1 MKFQDLFIFSSYSII
16 AQRMRSF
23 LTSLGIA
30 IGVICV
36 IFLTGVGEGMQSYII
51 SQFSQF
57 GTNIIGISPGKT
69 ETMGMPMGAIGGTT
83 RPLTFEDAEA
93 LERLPIV
100 DVAVPVSGGS
110 AEIEY
115 KDKKRRS
122 MVVGTGADYDVIV
135 KATDM
140 LGEYLPHDNPKS
152 PRSLA
157 VLGPKMRDEL
167 FYDTNALGQIV
178 RVNSE
183 RFRVIGVL
191 PPKGDFLG
199 MDLDDAIYIPIGKF
213 QTMFNKNTFQEI
225 DVVYYENVQPEEA
238 VASIKRLMID
248 RHGVEDVTIT
258 TQEQMMETLGDIMK
272 WLKFTVAAFGGISLL
287 VGGVGIFTIMTV
299 AVNERT
305 SEIGVLRA
313 IGASRKRIRDVFLL
327 EAMFL
332 AILGAMLGLLI
343 GFAAVNIT
351 LVLYPDLPIAIAWD
365 YILYAVLISLAIGL
379 LAGFLPAR
387 AAARLDP
394 VEALRTD

>member
-1 MKFQDLFIFSSYSII
+1 MKFKDLFLFSSFSII
-16 AQRMRSF
+16 SQKMRSF

-36 IFLTGVGEGMQSYII
+36 IFLTGLGQGLQSYIV
-51 SQFSQF
+51 SQFTQF
-57 GTNIIGISPGKT
+57 GSNIISIVPGKT
-69 ETMGMPMGAIGGTT
+69 ETMGMPLGIFGTVK
-83 RPLTFEDAEA
+83 PLTFEDAKA
-93 LERLPIV
+93 LERLPVIEF
-100 DVAVPVSGGS
+100 AVPVSAGNG
-110 AEIEY
+110 EIEY
-115 KDKKRRS
+115 GEKMRRS

-135 KATDM
+135 DATDM

-157 VLGPKMRDEL
+157 VLGPEMRDEL
-167 FYDTNALGQIV
+167 FGDVNPLGEIV

-199 MDLDDAIYIPIGKF
+199 FNLDDAIYIPMAKF
-213 QTMFNKNTFQEI
+213 QSMFNLNNFQEL
-225 DVVYYENVQPEEA
+225 DVVHYERYETEEA
-238 VASIKRLMID
+238 VASIKRLIID
-248 RHGVEDVTIT
+248 RHGSEDVTIT
-258 TQEQMMETLGDIMK
+258 TQANMLETLNDIMQ

-313 IGASRKRIRDVFLL
+313 VGASQKKIRDVFLL
-327 EAMFL
+327 ESIFL
-332 AILGAMLGLLI
+332 AILGAVLGLSI
-343 GFAAVNIT
+343 GFAAIYVA
-351 LVLYPDLPIAIAWD
+351 LLFYPDMPIAIAWD
-365 YILYAVLISLAIGL
+365 YIVYAVLISLSIGL

-387 AAARLDP
+387 AAAQLDP

>member
-1 MKFQDLFIFSSYSII
+1 
-16 AQRMRSF
+16 MRSF

-30 IGVICV
+30 IGVVCV
-36 IFLTGVGEGMQSYII
+36 IFLTGLGQGLQIFII
-51 SQFSQF
+51 SQFTQF
-57 GTNIIGISPGKT
+57 GSNIISITPGKT
-69 ETMGMPMGAIGGTT
+69 ETMGLPLGVFGTVK
-83 RPLTFEDAEA
+83 PLTFEDAEA
-93 LERLPIV
+93 LERLPVIQ
-100 DVAVPVSGGS
+100 VAVPVSAGNG
-110 AEIEY
+110 EIEY
-115 KDKKRRS
+115 GERVRRS
-122 MVVGTGADYDVIV
+122 SVVGTGADYDVIV
-135 KATDM
+135 DAKDM

-167 FYDTNALGQIV
+167 FGDINPLGELV

-199 MDLDDAIYIPIGKF
+199 FDLDDAIYIPMAKF
-213 QTMFNKNTFQEI
+213 QSMFNVNNFQEL
-225 DVVYYENVQPEEA
+225 DVVHYERYATEEA

-248 RHGVEDVTIT
+248 RHGSEDVTIV
-258 TQEQMMETLGDIMK
+258 TQANMLETLEDIMQ

-313 IGASRKRIRDVFLL
+313 VGASRKKIRDVFLL
-327 EAMFL
+327 ESIFL
-332 AILGAMLGLLI
+332 AILGALLGLSI
-343 GFAAVNIT
+343 GFAAVYIA
-351 LVLYPDLPIAIAWD
+351 LIFYPDMPIAIAWD
-365 YILYAVLISLAIGL
+365 YIVYAVFISLAIGL
-379 LAGFLPAR
+379 IAGLLPAR
-387 AAARLDP
+387 AAAQLDP

>member
-1 MKFQDLFIFSSYSII
+1 MKFQDLFIFSSYSVVS
-16 AQRMRSF
+16 QKMRSF

-30 IGVICV
+30 IGVVCV
-36 IFLTGVGEGMQSYII
+36 IFLTGLGQGLQTFII
-51 SQFSQF
+51 SQFTQF
-57 GTNIIGISPGKT
+57 GSNIISISPGKT
-69 ETMGMPMGAIGGTT
+69 ETMGMPLGIFGTVK
-83 RPLTFEDAEA
+83 PLTFEDAEA
-93 LERLPIV
+93 LERLPVI

-110 AEIEY
+110 GEIEY
-115 KDKKRRS
+115 GERMRRS

-135 KATDM
+135 DAKDM

-167 FYDTNALGQIV
+167 FGDVNPLGELV

-199 MDLDDAIYIPIGKF
+199 FDLDDAIYIPMAKF
-213 QTMFNKNTFQEI
+213 QSMFNVNNFQEI
-225 DVVYYENVQPEEA
+225 DVVHYERYATEEA
-238 VASIKRLMID
+238 VASIKRLIID
-248 RHGVEDVTIT
+248 RHGSEDVTIH
-258 TQEQMMETLGDIMK
+258 TQANMLETLEDIMK

-313 IGASRKRIRDVFLL
+313 VGASRKKIRDVFLL
-327 EAMFL
+327 ESIFL
-332 AILGAMLGLLI
+332 AILGALLGLSI
-343 GFAAVNIT
+343 GFAAVYVALIF
-351 LVLYPDLPIAIAWD
+351 YPDMPIAIAWD
-365 YILYAVLISLAIGL
+365 YIVYAVLISLAIGL
-379 LAGFLPAR
+379 IAGFLPAR
-387 AAARLDP
+387 SAAQLDP

>member
-1 MKFQDLFIFSSYSII
+1 MKFKDLFLFSSFSII
-16 AQRMRSF
+16 SQKMRSF

-36 IFLTGVGEGMQSYII
+36 IFLTGLGQGLQSYIV
-51 SQFSQF
+51 SQFTQF
-57 GTNIIGISPGKT
+57 GSNIISISPGKT
-69 ETMGMPMGAIGGTT
+69 ETMGMPLGIFGTVK
-83 RPLTFEDAEA
+83 PLTFEDAEA
-93 LERLPIV
+93 LERLPVI

-110 AEIEY
+110 GEIEY
-115 KDKKRRS
+115 GERMRRS

-135 KATDM
+135 DAKDM
-140 LGEYLPHDNPKS
+140 LGEFLPHDNPKS

-167 FYDTNALGQIV
+167 FGDANPLGELV

-199 MDLDDAIYIPIGKF
+199 IDLDDAIYIPMAKF
-213 QTMFNKNTFQEI
+213 QSMFNVNNFQEI
-225 DVVYYENVQPEEA
+225 DVVHYERYATEEA
-238 VASIKRLMID
+238 VASIKRLIID
-248 RHGVEDVTIT
+248 RHGSEDVTIH
-258 TQEQMMETLGDIMK
+258 TQANMLETLEDIMK

-313 IGASRKRIRDVFLL
+313 VGASRKKIRDVFLL
-327 EAMFL
+327 ESIFL
-332 AILGAMLGLLI
+332 AILGALLGLSI
-343 GFAAVNIT
+343 GFAAVYVALIF
-351 LVLYPDLPIAIAWD
+351 YPDMPIAIAWD
-365 YILYAVLISLAIGL
+365 YIVYAVFISLAIGL
-379 LAGFLPAR
+379 IAGFLPAR
-387 AAARLDP
+387 AAAQLDP

>member
-1 MKFQDLFIFSSYSII
+1 MKFKDLFLFSSFSII
-16 AQRMRSF
+16 SQKMRSF

-36 IFLTGVGEGMQSYII
+36 IFLTGLGQGLQSYIV
-51 SQFSQF
+51 SQFTQF
-57 GTNIIGISPGKT
+57 GSNIIGISPGKT
-69 ETMGMPMGAIGGTT
+69 ETMGMPLGVFGTVK
-83 RPLTFEDAEA
+83 PLTFEDAKA
-93 LERLPIV
+93 LERLPVIEF
-100 DVAVPVSGGS
+100 AVPVSAGNG
-110 AEIEY
+110 EIEY
-115 KDKKRRS
+115 GEKMRRS

-135 KATDM
+135 DATDM

-157 VLGPKMRDEL
+157 VLGPEMRDEL
-167 FYDTNALGQIV
+167 FGDVNPLGEIV

-199 MDLDDAIYIPIGKF
+199 FNLDDAIYIPMAKF
-213 QTMFNKNTFQEI
+213 QSMFNLNNFQEL
-225 DVVYYENVQPEEA
+225 DVVHYERYATEEA
-238 VASIKRLMID
+238 VASIKRLIID
-248 RHGVEDVTIT
+248 RHGSEDVTIT
-258 TQEQMMETLGDIMK
+258 TQANMLETLNDIMQ

-313 IGASRKRIRDVFLL
+313 VGASQKKIRDVFLL
-327 EAMFL
+327 ESIFL
-332 AILGAMLGLLI
+332 AILGAVLGLSI
-343 GFAAVNIT
+343 GFAAIYVA
-351 LVLYPDLPIAIAWD
+351 LLFYPDMPIAIAWD
-365 YILYAVLISLAIGL
+365 YIVYAVLISLSIGL

-387 AAARLDP
+387 AAAQLDP

>member
-1 MKFQDLFIFSSYSII
+1 MKLQDLFIFSSYSII
-16 AQRMRSF
+16 SQKMRSF

-36 IFLTGVGEGMQSYII
+36 IFLTSLGEGLQSYIV
-51 SQFSQF
+51 SQFTQF

-69 ETMGMPMGAIGGTT
+69 ETFGMPLGAIGGTV

-93 LERLPIV
+93 LERLPVI
-100 DVAVPVSGGS
+100 DVAVPLS
-110 AEIEY
+110 AGNGEIEY
-115 KDKKRRS
+115 GKKMRRS

-135 KATDM
+135 NATDM

-152 PRSLA
+152 PRSLV
-157 VLGPKMRDEL
+157 VLGPKLRDEL
-167 FYDTNALGQIV
+167 FYDTNPLGEIV

-199 MDLDDAIYIPIGKF
+199 IDLDDAVYIPMAKF

-225 DVVYYENVQPEEA
+225 DVVHYENIQVEEA

-248 RHGVEDVTIT
+248 RHGVEDITIT
-258 TQEQMMETLGDIMK
+258 TQAQMLETLGDIMK

-313 IGASRKRIRDVFLL
+313 VGASRKKIQDVFLL
-327 EAMFL
+327 ESIFL
-332 AILGAMLGLLI
+332 AILGAALGLLI
-343 GFAAVNIT
+343 GFAAVNAALIF
-351 LVLYPDLPIAIAWD
+351 YPDLPIAIAWD
-365 YILYAVLISLAIGL
+365 YIVYAVVISLAIGL

-387 AAARLDP
+387 AAAQLDP

>member
-1 MKFQDLFIFSSYSII
+1 MKFQDLFIFSSYSVVS
-16 AQRMRSF
+16 QKMRSF

-30 IGVICV
+30 IGVVCV
-36 IFLTGVGEGMQSYII
+36 IFLTGLGQGLQTFII
-51 SQFSQF
+51 SQFTQF
-57 GTNIIGISPGKT
+57 GSNIISITPGKT
-69 ETMGMPMGAIGGTT
+69 ETMGLPLGVFGTVK
-83 RPLTFEDAEA
+83 PLTFEDAEA
-93 LERLPIV
+93 LERLPVIQ
-100 DVAVPVSGGS
+100 VAVPVSAGNG
-110 AEIEY
+110 EIEY
-115 KDKKRRS
+115 GERVRRS
-122 MVVGTGADYDVIV
+122 SVVGTGADYDVIV
-135 KATDM
+135 DAKDM

-167 FYDTNALGQIV
+167 FGDINPLGELV

-199 MDLDDAIYIPIGKF
+199 FDLDDAIYIPMAKF
-213 QTMFNKNTFQEI
+213 QSMFNVNNFQEL
-225 DVVYYENVQPEEA
+225 DVVHYERYATEEA

-248 RHGVEDVTIT
+248 RHGSEDVTIV
-258 TQEQMMETLGDIMK
+258 TQANMLETLEDIMK

-313 IGASRKRIRDVFLL
+313 VGASQKKIRDVFLL
-327 EAMFL
+327 ESIFL
-332 AILGAMLGLLI
+332 AMLGALLGLSI
-343 GFAAVNIT
+343 GFAAVYIA
-351 LVLYPDLPIAIAWD
+351 LIFFPDMPIAIAWD
-365 YILYAVLISLAIGL
+365 YIVYAVFISLAIGL
-379 LAGFLPAR
+379 IAGLLPAR
-387 AAARLDP
+387 AAAQLDP

>member
-1 MKFQDLFIFSSYSII
+1 MKFQDLFIFSSYSVVS
-16 AQRMRSF
+16 QKMRSF

-30 IGVICV
+30 IGVVCV
-36 IFLTGVGEGMQSYII
+36 IFLTGLGQGLQTFII
-51 SQFSQF
+51 SQFTQF
-57 GTNIIGISPGKT
+57 GSNIISISPGKT
-69 ETMGMPMGAIGGTT
+69 ETMGMPLGIFGTVK
-83 RPLTFEDAEA
+83 PLTFEDAEA
-93 LERLPIV
+93 LERLPVI

-110 AEIEY
+110 GEIEY
-115 KDKKRRS
+115 GERMRRS

-135 KATDM
+135 DAKDM

-167 FYDTNALGQIV
+167 FGDANPLGELV

-199 MDLDDAIYIPIGKF
+199 IDLDDAIYIPMAKF
-213 QTMFNKNTFQEI
+213 QSMFNVNNFQEI
-225 DVVYYENVQPEEA
+225 DVVHYERYATEEA
-238 VASIKRLMID
+238 VASIKRLIID
-248 RHGVEDVTIT
+248 RHGSEDVTIH
-258 TQEQMMETLGDIMK
+258 TQANMLETLEDIMK

-313 IGASRKRIRDVFLL
+313 VGASRKKIRDVFLL
-327 EAMFL
+327 ESIFL
-332 AILGAMLGLLI
+332 AILGALLGLSI
-343 GFAAVNIT
+343 GFATVYVALIF
-351 LVLYPDLPIAIAWD
+351 YPDMPIAIAWD
-365 YILYAVLISLAIGL
+365 YIVYAVFISLAIGL
-379 LAGFLPAR
+379 IAGFLPAR
-387 AAARLDP
+387 AAAQLDP

>member
-1 MKFQDLFIFSSYSII
+1 MKFQDLFIFSSYSVVS
-16 AQRMRSF
+16 QKMRSF

-30 IGVICV
+30 IGVVCV
-36 IFLTGVGEGMQSYII
+36 IFLTGLGQGLQTFII
-51 SQFSQF
+51 SQFTQF
-57 GTNIIGISPGKT
+57 GSNIISISPGKT
-69 ETMGMPMGAIGGTT
+69 ETMGMPLGIFGTVK
-83 RPLTFEDAEA
+83 PLTFEDAEA
-93 LERLPIV
+93 LERLPVI

-110 AEIEY
+110 GEIEY
-115 KDKKRRS
+115 GERMRRS

-135 KATDM
+135 DAKDM
-140 LGEYLPHDNPKS
+140 LGEFLPHDNPKS

-167 FYDTNALGQIV
+167 FGDANPLGELV

-199 MDLDDAIYIPIGKF
+199 IDLDDAIYIPMAKF
-213 QTMFNKNTFQEI
+213 QSMFNVNNFQEI
-225 DVVYYENVQPEEA
+225 DVVHYERYATEEA
-238 VASIKRLMID
+238 VASIKRLIID
-248 RHGVEDVTIT
+248 RHGSEDVTIH
-258 TQEQMMETLGDIMK
+258 TQANMLETLEDIMK

-313 IGASRKRIRDVFLL
+313 VGASRKKIRDVFLL
-327 EAMFL
+327 ESIFL
-332 AILGAMLGLLI
+332 AILGALLGLSI
-343 GFAAVNIT
+343 GFAAVYVA
-351 LVLYPDLPIAIAWD
+351 LMFYPDMPIAIAWD
-365 YILYAVLISLAIGL
+365 YIVYAVFVSLAIGL
-379 LAGFLPAR
+379 IAGFLPAR
-387 AAARLDP
+387 AAAQLDP

>member
-1 MKFQDLFIFSSYSII
+1 MKFQDLFIFSSYSVVS
-16 AQRMRSF
+16 QKMRSF

-30 IGVICV
+30 IGVVCV
-36 IFLTGVGEGMQSYII
+36 IFLTGLGQGLQTFII
-51 SQFSQF
+51 SQFTQF
-57 GTNIIGISPGKT
+57 GSNIISISPGKT
-69 ETMGMPMGAIGGTT
+69 ETMGMPLGIFGTVK
-83 RPLTFEDAEA
+83 PLTFEDAEA
-93 LERLPIV
+93 LERLPVI

-110 AEIEY
+110 GEIEY
-115 KDKKRRS
+115 GERMRRS

-135 KATDM
+135 DAKDM

-167 FYDTNALGQIV
+167 FGDANPLGELV

-199 MDLDDAIYIPIGKF
+199 IDLDDAIYIPMAKF
-213 QTMFNKNTFQEI
+213 QSMFNVNNFQEI
-225 DVVYYENVQPEEA
+225 DVVHYERYATEEA
-238 VASIKRLMID
+238 VASIKRLIID
-248 RHGVEDVTIT
+248 RHGSEDVTIH
-258 TQEQMMETLGDIMK
+258 TQANMLETLEDIMK

-313 IGASRKRIRDVFLL
+313 VGASRKKIRDVFLL
-327 EAMFL
+327 ESIFL
-332 AILGAMLGLLI
+332 AILGALLGLSI
-343 GFAAVNIT
+343 GFAAVYVALIF
-351 LVLYPDLPIAIAWD
+351 YPDMPIAIAWD
-365 YILYAVLISLAIGL
+365 YIVYAVFISLAIGL
-379 LAGFLPAR
+379 IAGFLPAR
-387 AAARLDP
+387 AAAQLDP

>member
-115 KDKKRRS
+115 KDRKRRS

-167 FYDTNALGQIV
+167 FYDTNPLGQIV

>member
-1 MKFQDLFIFSSYSII
+1 MKFKDLFLFSSFSII
-16 AQRMRSF
+16 SQKMRSF

-36 IFLTGVGEGMQSYII
+36 IFLTGLGQGLQSYIV
-51 SQFSQF
+51 SQFTQF
-57 GTNIIGISPGKT
+57 GSNIIGISPGKT
-69 ETMGMPMGAIGGTT
+69 ETMGMPLGIFGTVK
-83 RPLTFEDAEA
+83 PLTFEDAKA
-93 LERLPIV
+93 LERLPVIEF
-100 DVAVPVSGGS
+100 AVPVSAGNG
-110 AEIEY
+110 EIEY
-115 KDKKRRS
+115 GEKMRRS

-135 KATDM
+135 DATDM

-157 VLGPKMRDEL
+157 VLGPEMRDEL
-167 FYDTNALGQIV
+167 FGDVNPLGEIV

-199 MDLDDAIYIPIGKF
+199 FNLDDAIYIPMAKF
-213 QTMFNKNTFQEI
+213 QSMFNLNNFQEL
-225 DVVYYENVQPEEA
+225 DVVHYERYATEEA
-238 VASIKRLMID
+238 VASIKRLIID
-248 RHGVEDVTIT
+248 RHGSEDVTIT
-258 TQEQMMETLGDIMK
+258 TQANMLETLNDIMQ

-313 IGASRKRIRDVFLL
+313 VGASQKKIRDVFLL
-327 EAMFL
+327 ESIFL
-332 AILGAMLGLLI
+332 AILGAVLGLSI
-343 GFAAVNIT
+343 GFAAIYVA
-351 LVLYPDLPIAIAWD
+351 LLFYPDMPIAIAWD
-365 YILYAVLISLAIGL
+365 YIVYAVLISLSIGL

-387 AAARLDP
+387 AAAQLDP
-394 VEALRTD
+394 VKALRTD

>member
-1 MKFQDLFIFSSYSII
+1 MKFKDLFLFSTFSII
-16 AQRMRSF
+16 SQKMRSF

-36 IFLTGVGEGMQSYII
+36 IFLTGLGQGLQSYIV
-51 SQFSQF
+51 SQFTQF
-57 GTNIIGISPGKT
+57 GSNIISIVPGKT
-69 ETMGMPMGAIGGTT
+69 ETMGMPLGIFGTVK
-83 RPLTFEDAEA
+83 PLTFEDAKA
-93 LERLPIV
+93 LERLPVI
-100 DVAVPVSGGS
+100 DVAVPVSAGNG
-110 AEIEY
+110 EIEY
-115 KDKKRRS
+115 GEKMRRS

-135 KATDM
+135 DATDM

-157 VLGPKMRDEL
+157 VLGPEMRDEL
-167 FYDTNALGQIV
+167 FGDVNPLGELV

-199 MDLDDAIYIPIGKF
+199 FNLDDAIYIPMAKF
-213 QTMFNKNTFQEI
+213 QSMFNLNNFQEL
-225 DVVYYENVQPEEA
+225 DVVHYERYETEEA
-238 VASIKRLMID
+238 VASIKRLIID
-248 RHGVEDVTIT
+248 RHGSEDVTIT
-258 TQEQMMETLGDIMK
+258 TQANMLETLNDIMQ

-313 IGASRKRIRDVFLL
+313 VGASQKKIRDVFLL
-327 EAMFL
+327 ESIFL
-332 AILGAMLGLLI
+332 AILGAVLGLSI
-343 GFAAVNIT
+343 GFAAIYVA
-351 LVLYPDLPIAIAWD
+351 LLFYPDMPIAIAWD
-365 YILYAVLISLAIGL
+365 YIVYAVLISLSIGL

-387 AAARLDP
+387 AAAQLDP

>member
-1 MKFQDLFIFSSYSII
+1 MKFKDLFLFSSFSII
-16 AQRMRSF
+16 SQKMRSF

-36 IFLTGVGEGMQSYII
+36 IFLTGLGQGLQSYIV
-51 SQFSQF
+51 SQFTQF
-57 GTNIIGISPGKT
+57 GSNIIGISPGKT
-69 ETMGMPMGAIGGTT
+69 ETMGMPLGIFGTVK
-83 RPLTFEDAEA
+83 PLTFEDAKA
-93 LERLPIV
+93 LERLPVIEF
-100 DVAVPVSGGS
+100 AVPVSAGNG
-110 AEIEY
+110 EIEY
-115 KDKKRRS
+115 GEKMRRS

-135 KATDM
+135 DATDM

-157 VLGPKMRDEL
+157 VLGPEMRDEL
-167 FYDTNALGQIV
+167 FGDVNPLGEIV

-199 MDLDDAIYIPIGKF
+199 FNLDDAIYIPMAKF
-213 QTMFNKNTFQEI
+213 QSMFNLNNFQEL
-225 DVVYYENVQPEEA
+225 DVVHYERYETEEA
-238 VASIKRLMID
+238 VASIKRLIID
-248 RHGVEDVTIT
+248 RHGSEDVTIT
-258 TQEQMMETLGDIMK
+258 TQANMLETLNDIMQ

-313 IGASRKRIRDVFLL
+313 VGASQKKIRDVFLL
-327 EAMFL
+327 ESIFL
-332 AILGAMLGLLI
+332 AILGAVLGLSI
-343 GFAAVNIT
+343 GFAAIYVA
-351 LVLYPDLPIAIAWD
+351 LLFYPDMPIAIAWD
-365 YILYAVLISLAIGL
+365 YIVYAVLISLSIGL

-387 AAARLDP
+387 AAAQLDP

>member
-1 MKFQDLFIFSSYSII
+1 MKFKDLFLFSSFSII
-16 AQRMRSF
+16 SQKMRSF

-36 IFLTGVGEGMQSYII
+36 IFLTGLGQGLQSYIV
-51 SQFSQF
+51 SQFTQF
-57 GTNIIGISPGKT
+57 GSNIISIVPGKT
-69 ETMGMPMGAIGGTT
+69 ETMGMPLGIFGTVK
-83 RPLTFEDAEA
+83 PLTFEDAKA
-93 LERLPIV
+93 LERLPVIEY
-100 DVAVPVSGGS
+100 AVPVSAGNG
-110 AEIEY
+110 EIEY
-115 KDKKRRS
+115 GEKMRRS

-135 KATDM
+135 DATDM

-157 VLGPKMRDEL
+157 VLGPEMRDEL
-167 FYDTNALGQIV
+167 FGDVNPLGEIV

-199 MDLDDAIYIPIGKF
+199 FNLDDAIYIPMAKF
-213 QTMFNKNTFQEI
+213 QSMFNLNNFQEL
-225 DVVYYENVQPEEA
+225 DVVHYERYETEEA
-238 VASIKRLMID
+238 VASIKRLIID
-248 RHGVEDVTIT
+248 RHGSEDVTIT
-258 TQEQMMETLGDIMK
+258 TQANMLETLNDIMQ

-313 IGASRKRIRDVFLL
+313 VGASQKKIRDVFLL
-327 EAMFL
+327 ESIFL
-332 AILGAMLGLLI
+332 AILGAVLGLSI
-343 GFAAVNIT
+343 GFAAIYAA
-351 LVLYPDLPIAIAWD
+351 LLFYPDMPIAIAWD
-365 YILYAVLISLAIGL
+365 YIVYAVLISLSIGL

-387 AAARLDP
+387 AAAQLDP

>member
-1 MKFQDLFIFSSYSII
+1 MKFKDLFLFSSFSII
-16 AQRMRSF
+16 SQKMRSF

-36 IFLTGVGEGMQSYII
+36 IFLTGLGQGLQSYIV
-51 SQFSQF
+51 SQFTQF
-57 GTNIIGISPGKT
+57 GSNIIGISPGKT
-69 ETMGMPMGAIGGTT
+69 ETMGMPLGIFGTVK
-83 RPLTFEDAEA
+83 PLTFEDAKA
-93 LERLPIV
+93 LERLPVIEF
-100 DVAVPVSGGS
+100 AVPVSAGNG
-110 AEIEY
+110 EIEY
-115 KDKKRRS
+115 GEKMRRS

-135 KATDM
+135 DATDM

-157 VLGPKMRDEL
+157 VLGPEMRDEL
-167 FYDTNALGQIV
+167 FGDVNPLGEIV

-199 MDLDDAIYIPIGKF
+199 FNLDDAIYIPMAKF

-225 DVVYYENVQPEEA
+225 DVVHYENIQTEEA

-248 RHGVEDVTIT
+248 RHGVEDITIT
-258 TQEQMMETLGDIMK
+258 TQEQMLETLGDIMK

-313 IGASRKRIRDVFLL
+313 VGASQKKIRDVFLL
-327 EAMFL
+327 ESIFL
-332 AILGAMLGLLI
+332 AILGAILGLTI
-343 GFAAVNIT
+343 GFASVNLALIF
-351 LVLYPDLPIAIAWD
+351 YPEMPIAIAWD
-365 YILYAVLISLAIGL
+365 YIVYAVVISLAIGL

-387 AAARLDP
+387 AAAQLDP

>member
-100 DVAVPVSGGS
+100 DVAVPVSAGS

-140 LGEYLPHDNPKS
+140 LGEYLPRDNPKS

-167 FYDTNALGQIV
+167 FYDTNPLGQIV

-332 AILGAMLGLLI
+332 AILGAILGLLI

>member
-115 KDKKRRS
+115 KDRKRRS

-140 LGEYLPHDNPKS
+140 LGEYLPQDNPKS

>member
-1 MKFQDLFIFSSYSII
+1 MKFKDLFLFSTFSII
-16 AQRMRSF
+16 SQKMRSF

-30 IGVICV
+30 IGVVCV
-36 IFLTGVGEGMQSYII
+36 IFLTGLGQGLQTYIVSQFTQFGSNII
-51 SQFSQF
+51 SVA
-57 GTNIIGISPGKT
+57 PGKT
-69 ETMGMPMGAIGGTT
+69 ETMGMPLGIFGTVK
-83 RPLTFEDAEA
+83 PLTFEDAKA
-93 LERLPIV
+93 LERLPVIEF
-100 DVAVPVSGGS
+100 AVPVSAGNG
-110 AEIEY
+110 EIEY
-115 KDKKRRS
+115 GEKMRRS

-135 KATDM
+135 DATDM

-157 VLGPKMRDEL
+157 VLGPEMRDEL
-167 FYDTNALGQIV
+167 FGDVNPLGEIV

-199 MDLDDAIYIPIGKF
+199 FNLDDAIYIPMAKF
-213 QTMFNKNTFQEI
+213 QSMFNLNNFQEI
-225 DVVYYENVQPEEA
+225 DVVHYERYETEEA
-238 VASIKRLMID
+238 VASIKRLIID
-248 RHGVEDVTIT
+248 RHGSEDVTIT
-258 TQEQMMETLGDIMK
+258 TQANMLETLNDIMQ

-313 IGASRKRIRDVFLL
+313 VGASQKKIRDVFLL
-327 EAMFL
+327 ESIFL
-332 AILGAMLGLLI
+332 AILGAVLGLSI
-343 GFAAVNIT
+343 GFAAIYVA
-351 LVLYPDLPIAIAWD
+351 LLFYPDMPIAIAWD
-365 YILYAVLISLAIGL
+365 YIVYAVLISLLIGL

-387 AAARLDP
+387 AAAQLDP

>member
-1 MKFQDLFIFSSYSII
+1 MKFKDLFLFSSFSII
-16 AQRMRSF
+16 SQKMRSF

-36 IFLTGVGEGMQSYII
+36 IFLTGLGQGLQSYIV
-51 SQFSQF
+51 SQFTQF
-57 GTNIIGISPGKT
+57 GSNIIGISPGKT
-69 ETMGMPMGAIGGTT
+69 ETMGMPLGIFGTVK
-83 RPLTFEDAEA
+83 PLTFEDAKA
-93 LERLPIV
+93 LERLPVIEF
-100 DVAVPVSGGS
+100 AVPVSAGNG
-110 AEIEY
+110 EIEY
-115 KDKKRRS
+115 GEKMRRS

-135 KATDM
+135 DATDM

-157 VLGPKMRDEL
+157 VLGPEMRDEL
-167 FYDTNALGQIV
+167 FGDVNPLGELV

-199 MDLDDAIYIPIGKF
+199 FNLDDAIYIPMAKF
-213 QTMFNKNTFQEI
+213 QSMFNLNNFQEL
-225 DVVYYENVQPEEA
+225 DVVHYERYETEEA
-238 VASIKRLMID
+238 VASIKRLIID
-248 RHGVEDVTIT
+248 RHGSEDVTIT
-258 TQEQMMETLGDIMK
+258 TQANMLETLNDIMQ

-313 IGASRKRIRDVFLL
+313 VGASQKKIRDVFLL
-327 EAMFL
+327 ESIFL
-332 AILGAMLGLLI
+332 AILGAVLGLSI
-343 GFAAVNIT
+343 GFAAIYVA
-351 LVLYPDLPIAIAWD
+351 LLFYPDMPIAIAWD
-365 YILYAVLISLAIGL
+365 YIVYAVLISLSIGL

-387 AAARLDP
+387 AAAQLDP

>member
-1 MKFQDLFIFSSYSII
+1 MKFQDLFIFSSYSVVS
-16 AQRMRSF
+16 QKMRSF

-30 IGVICV
+30 IGVVCV
-36 IFLTGVGEGMQSYII
+36 IFLIGLGQGLQTFII
-51 SQFSQF
+51 SQFTQF
-57 GTNIIGISPGKT
+57 GSNIISISPGKT
-69 ETMGMPMGAIGGTT
+69 ETMGMPLGIFGTVK
-83 RPLTFEDAEA
+83 PLTFEDAEA
-93 LERLPIV
+93 LERLPVI

-110 AEIEY
+110 GEIEY
-115 KDKKRRS
+115 GERMRRS

-135 KATDM
+135 DAKDM

-167 FYDTNALGQIV
+167 FGDANPLGELV

-199 MDLDDAIYIPIGKF
+199 IDLDDAIYIPMAKF
-213 QTMFNKNTFQEI
+213 QSMFNVNNFQEI
-225 DVVYYENVQPEEA
+225 DVVHYERYATEEA
-238 VASIKRLMID
+238 VASIKRLIID
-248 RHGVEDVTIT
+248 RHGSEDVTIH
-258 TQEQMMETLGDIMK
+258 TQANMLETLEDIMK

-287 VGGVGIFTIMTV
+287 VGGVGIFTIMTG

-313 IGASRKRIRDVFLL
+313 VGASRKKIRDVFLL
-327 EAMFL
+327 ESIFL
-332 AILGAMLGLLI
+332 AILGALLGLSI
-343 GFAAVNIT
+343 GFAAVYVALIF
-351 LVLYPDLPIAIAWD
+351 YPDMPIAIAWD
-365 YILYAVLISLAIGL
+365 YIVYAVFISLAIGL
-379 LAGFLPAR
+379 IAGFLPAR
-387 AAARLDP
+387 AAAQLDP

>member
-1 MKFQDLFIFSSYSII
+1 MKFQDLFIFSSYSVVS
-16 AQRMRSF
+16 QKMRSF

-30 IGVICV
+30 IGVVCV
-36 IFLTGVGEGMQSYII
+36 IFLTGLGQGLQTFII
-51 SQFSQF
+51 SQFTQF
-57 GTNIIGISPGKT
+57 GSNIISISPGKT
-69 ETMGMPMGAIGGTT
+69 ETMGMPLGIFGTVK
-83 RPLTFEDAEA
+83 PLTFEDAEA
-93 LERLPIV
+93 LERLPVI

-110 AEIEY
+110 GEIEY
-115 KDKKRRS
+115 GERMRRS

-135 KATDM
+135 DAKDM

-167 FYDTNALGQIV
+167 FGDANPLGELV

-199 MDLDDAIYIPIGKF
+199 IDLDDAIYIPMAKF
-213 QTMFNKNTFQEI
+213 QSMFNVNNFQEI
-225 DVVYYENVQPEEA
+225 DVVHYERYATEEA
-238 VASIKRLMID
+238 VASIKRLIID
-248 RHGVEDVTIT
+248 RHGSEDVTIH
-258 TQEQMMETLGDIMK
+258 TQANMLETLEDIMK

-313 IGASRKRIRDVFLL
+313 VGASRKKIRDVFLL
-327 EAMFL
+327 EAIFL
-332 AILGAMLGLLI
+332 AILGALLGLSI
-343 GFAAVNIT
+343 GFAAVYVALIF
-351 LVLYPDLPIAIAWD
+351 YPDMPIAIAWD
-365 YILYAVLISLAIGL
+365 YIVYAVFISLAIGL
-379 LAGFLPAR
+379 IAGFLPAR
-387 AAARLDP
+387 AAAQLDP

>member
-1 MKFQDLFIFSSYSII
+1 
-16 AQRMRSF
+16 
-23 LTSLGIA
+23 
-30 IGVICV
+30 
-36 IFLTGVGEGMQSYII
+36 
-51 SQFSQF
+51 
-57 GTNIIGISPGKT
+57 
-69 ETMGMPMGAIGGTT
+69 MPLGAIGGTV

-93 LERLPIV
+93 LERLPVI
-100 DVAVPVSGGS
+100 DVAVPVSAGNG
-110 AEIEY
+110 EIEY
-115 KDKKRRS
+115 GEKMRRS
-122 MVVGTGADYDVIV
+122 MVVGTGSDYDVIV
-135 KATDM
+135 DATDM

-157 VLGPKMRDEL
+157 VLGPKLRDEL
-167 FYDTNALGQIV
+167 FDDANPLGEIV

-199 MDLDDAIYIPIGKF
+199 FDLDDAIYIPMAKF

-225 DVVYYENVQPEEA
+225 DVVHYENIQTEEA

-248 RHGVEDVTIT
+248 RHGVEDITIT
-258 TQEQMMETLGDIMK
+258 TQEQMLETLGDIMK

-313 IGASRKRIRDVFLL
+313 VGASQKKIRDVFLL
-327 EAMFL
+327 ESIFL
-332 AILGAMLGLLI
+332 AILGAILGLTI
-343 GFAAVNIT
+343 GFASVN
-351 LVLYPDLPIAIAWD
+351 LALLFYPDMPIAIAWD
-365 YILYAVLISLAIGL
+365 YIVYAVVISLAIGL

-387 AAARLDP
+387 AAAQLDP

>member
-1 MKFQDLFIFSSYSII
+1 MKFQDLFIFSSYSVVS
-16 AQRMRSF
+16 QKMRSF

-30 IGVICV
+30 IGVVCV
-36 IFLTGVGEGMQSYII
+36 IFLTGLGQGLQTFII
-51 SQFSQF
+51 SQFTQF
-57 GTNIIGISPGKT
+57 GSNIISISPGKT
-69 ETMGMPMGAIGGTT
+69 ETMGMPLGIFGTVK
-83 RPLTFEDAEA
+83 PLTFEDAEA
-93 LERLPIV
+93 LERLPVI

-110 AEIEY
+110 GEIEY
-115 KDKKRRS
+115 GERMRRS

-135 KATDM
+135 DAKDM
-140 LGEYLPHDNPKS
+140 LGEFLPHDNPKS

-167 FYDTNALGQIV
+167 FGDANPLGELV

-199 MDLDDAIYIPIGKF
+199 IDLDDAIYIPMAKF
-213 QTMFNKNTFQEI
+213 QSMFNVNNFQEI
-225 DVVYYENVQPEEA
+225 DVVHYERYATEEA
-238 VASIKRLMID
+238 VASIKRLIID
-248 RHGVEDVTIT
+248 RHGSEDVTIH
-258 TQEQMMETLGDIMK
+258 TQANMLETLEDIMK

-313 IGASRKRIRDVFLL
+313 VGASRRKIRDVFLL
-327 EAMFL
+327 ESIFL
-332 AILGAMLGLLI
+332 AILGALLGLSI
-343 GFAAVNIT
+343 GFAAVYIA
-351 LVLYPDLPIAIAWD
+351 LIFYPDMPIAIAWD
-365 YILYAVLISLAIGL
+365 YIVYAVFISLAIGL
-379 LAGFLPAR
+379 IAGFLPAR
-387 AAARLDP
+387 AAAQLDP

>member
-1 MKFQDLFIFSSYSII
+1 MKFKDLFLFSSFSII
-16 AQRMRSF
+16 SQKMRSF

-30 IGVICV
+30 IGVVCV
-36 IFLTGVGEGMQSYII
+36 IFLTGLGQGLQSYIV
-51 SQFSQF
+51 SQFTQF
-57 GTNIIGISPGKT
+57 GSNIIGISPGKT
-69 ETMGMPMGAIGGTT
+69 ETMGMPLGVFGTVK
-83 RPLTFEDAEA
+83 PLTFEDAKA
-93 LERLPIV
+93 LERLPVIEF
-100 DVAVPVSGGS
+100 AVPVSAGNG
-110 AEIEY
+110 EIEY
-115 KDKKRRS
+115 GEKMRRS

-135 KATDM
+135 DATDM

-157 VLGPKMRDEL
+157 VLGPEMRDEL
-167 FYDTNALGQIV
+167 FGDVNPLGEIV

-199 MDLDDAIYIPIGKF
+199 FNLDDAIYIPMAKF
-213 QTMFNKNTFQEI
+213 QSMFNLNNFQEL
-225 DVVYYENVQPEEA
+225 DVVHYERYETEEA
-238 VASIKRLMID
+238 VASIKRLIID
-248 RHGVEDVTIT
+248 RHGSEDVTIT
-258 TQEQMMETLGDIMK
+258 TQANMLETLNDIMQ

-313 IGASRKRIRDVFLL
+313 VGASQKKIRDVFLL
-327 EAMFL
+327 ESIFL
-332 AILGAMLGLLI
+332 AILGAVLGLSI
-343 GFAAVNIT
+343 GFAAIYVA
-351 LVLYPDLPIAIAWD
+351 LLFYPDMPIAIAWD
-365 YILYAVLISLAIGL
+365 YIVYAVLISLSIGL

-387 AAARLDP
+387 AAAQLDP

>member
-1 MKFQDLFIFSSYSII
+1 MKFQDLFIFSSYSVIS
-16 AQRMRSF
+16 QKMRSF

-30 IGVICV
+30 IGVVCV
-36 IFLTGVGEGMQSYII
+36 IFLTGLGQGLQTYII
-51 SQFSQF
+51 SQFTQF
-57 GTNIIGISPGKT
+57 GSNIISIAPGKT
-69 ETMGMPMGAIGGTT
+69 ETMGLPLGVFGTVK
-83 RPLTFEDAEA
+83 PLTFEDSEA
-93 LERLPIV
+93 LERLPVI
-100 DVAVPVSGGS
+100 DVAVPVSAGNG
-110 AEIEY
+110 EIEY
-115 KDKKRRS
+115 GDRMRRS

-135 KATDM
+135 DAKDM

-167 FYDTNALGQIV
+167 FGDANPLGELV

-199 MDLDDAIYIPIGKF
+199 IDLDDGIYIPMAKF
-213 QTMFNKNTFQEI
+213 QSMFNVNNFQEI
-225 DVVYYENVQPEEA
+225 DVVHYERYATEEA
-238 VASIKRLMID
+238 VASIKRLIID
-248 RHGVEDVTIT
+248 RHGSEDVTIT
-258 TQEQMMETLGDIMK
+258 TQANMLETLEDIMK

-313 IGASRKRIRDVFLL
+313 VGASQKKIRDVFLL
-327 EAMFL
+327 ESIFL
-332 AILGAMLGLLI
+332 AILGALLGLSI
-343 GFAAVNIT
+343 GFAAVYVA
-351 LVLYPDLPIAIAWD
+351 LAFYPDMPIAIAWD
-365 YILYAVLISLAIGL
+365 YIVYAVFISLAIGL

-387 AAARLDP
+387 AAAQLDP

>member
-1 MKFQDLFIFSSYSII
+1 MKFKDLFLFSSFSII
-16 AQRMRSF
+16 SQKMRSF

-36 IFLTGVGEGMQSYII
+36 IFLTGLGQGLQSYIV
-51 SQFSQF
+51 SQFTQF
-57 GTNIIGISPGKT
+57 GSNIIGISPGKT
-69 ETMGMPMGAIGGTT
+69 ETMGMPLGVFGTVK
-83 RPLTFEDAEA
+83 PLTFEDAKA
-93 LERLPIV
+93 LERLPVIEF
-100 DVAVPVSGGS
+100 AVPVSAGNG
-110 AEIEY
+110 EIEY
-115 KDKKRRS
+115 GEKMRRS

-135 KATDM
+135 DATDM

-157 VLGPKMRDEL
+157 VLGPEMRDEL
-167 FYDTNALGQIV
+167 FGDVNPLGELV

-199 MDLDDAIYIPIGKF
+199 FNLDDAIYIPMAKF
-213 QTMFNKNTFQEI
+213 QSMFNLNNFQEI
-225 DVVYYENVQPEEA
+225 DVVHYERYETEEA
-238 VASIKRLMID
+238 VASIKRLIID
-248 RHGVEDVTIT
+248 RHGSEDVTIT
-258 TQEQMMETLGDIMK
+258 TQANMLETLNDIMQ

-313 IGASRKRIRDVFLL
+313 VGASQKKIRDVFLL
-327 EAMFL
+327 ESIFL
-332 AILGAMLGLLI
+332 AILGAVLGLSI
-343 GFAAVNIT
+343 GFAAIYVA
-351 LVLYPDLPIAIAWD
+351 LLFYPDMPIAIAWD
-365 YILYAVLISLAIGL
+365 YIVYAVLISLSIGL

-387 AAARLDP
+387 AAAQLDP

>member
-1 MKFQDLFIFSSYSII
+1 MKFKDLFLFSSFSII
-16 AQRMRSF
+16 SQKMRSF

-30 IGVICV
+30 IGVVCV
-36 IFLTGVGEGMQSYII
+36 IFLTGLGQGLQSYIV
-51 SQFSQF
+51 SQFTQF
-57 GTNIIGISPGKT
+57 GSNIISVSPGKT
-69 ETMGMPMGAIGGTT
+69 ETMGMPLGIFGNVK
-83 RPLTFEDAEA
+83 PLTFEDAKA
-93 LERLPIV
+93 LERLPVIEF
-100 DVAVPVSGGS
+100 AVPVSAGNG
-110 AEIEY
+110 EIEY
-115 KDKKRRS
+115 GEKMRRS

-135 KATDM
+135 DATDM

-157 VLGPKMRDEL
+157 VLGPEMRDEL
-167 FYDTNALGQIV
+167 FGDVNPLGEIV

-199 MDLDDAIYIPIGKF
+199 FNLDDAIYIPMAKF
-213 QTMFNKNTFQEI
+213 QSMFNLNNFQEL
-225 DVVYYENVQPEEA
+225 DVVHYERYATEEA
-238 VASIKRLMID
+238 VASIKRLIID
-248 RHGVEDVTIT
+248 RHGSEDVTIT
-258 TQEQMMETLGDIMK
+258 TQANMLETLNDIMQ

-313 IGASRKRIRDVFLL
+313 VGASQKKIRDVFLL
-327 EAMFL
+327 ESIFL
-332 AILGAMLGLLI
+332 AILGAVLGLSI
-343 GFAAVNIT
+343 GFAAIYVA
-351 LVLYPDLPIAIAWD
+351 LLFYPDMPIAIAWD
-365 YILYAVLISLAIGL
+365 YIVYAVLISLSIGL

-387 AAARLDP
+387 AAAQLDP

>member
-1 MKFQDLFIFSSYSII
+1 MKFKDLFLFSSFSII
-16 AQRMRSF
+16 SQKMRSF

-30 IGVICV
+30 IGVVCV
-36 IFLTGVGEGMQSYII
+36 IFLTGLGQGLQSYIV
-51 SQFSQF
+51 SQFTQF
-57 GTNIIGISPGKT
+57 GSNIIGISPGKT
-69 ETMGMPMGAIGGTT
+69 ETMGMPLGVFGTVK
-83 RPLTFEDAEA
+83 PLTFEDAKA
-93 LERLPIV
+93 LERLPVIEF
-100 DVAVPVSGGS
+100 AVPVSAGNG
-110 AEIEY
+110 EIEY
-115 KDKKRRS
+115 GEKMRRS

-135 KATDM
+135 DATDM

-157 VLGPKMRDEL
+157 VLGPEMRDEL
-167 FYDTNALGQIV
+167 FGDANPLGEIV

-199 MDLDDAIYIPIGKF
+199 FNLDDAIYIPMAKF
-213 QTMFNKNTFQEI
+213 QSMFNLNNFQEL
-225 DVVYYENVQPEEA
+225 DVVHYERYATEEA
-238 VASIKRLMID
+238 VASIKRLIID
-248 RHGVEDVTIT
+248 RHGSEDVTIT
-258 TQEQMMETLGDIMK
+258 TQANMLETLNDIMQ

-313 IGASRKRIRDVFLL
+313 VGASQKTIRDVFLL
-327 EAMFL
+327 ESIFL
-332 AILGAMLGLLI
+332 AILGAVLGLSI
-343 GFAAVNIT
+343 GFAAIYVA
-351 LVLYPDLPIAIAWD
+351 LLFYPDMPIAIAWD
-365 YILYAVLISLAIGL
+365 YIVYAVLISLSIGL

-387 AAARLDP
+387 AAAQLDP

>member
-1 MKFQDLFIFSSYSII
+1 M
-16 AQRMRSF
+16 
-23 LTSLGIA
+23 GIA

-36 IFLTGVGEGMQSYII
+36 IFLTSLGEGLQSYIV
-51 SQFSQF
+51 SQFTQF

-69 ETMGMPMGAIGGTT
+69 ETFGMPLGAIGGTV

-93 LERLPIV
+93 LERLPVI
-100 DVAVPVSGGS
+100 DVAVPVSAGNG
-110 AEIEY
+110 EIEY
-115 KDKKRRS
+115 GEKMRRS
-122 MVVGTGADYDVIV
+122 MVVGTGSDYDVIV
-135 KATDM
+135 DATDM

-157 VLGPKMRDEL
+157 VLGPEMRDEL
-167 FYDTNALGQIV
+167 FGDANPLGEIV

-199 MDLDDAIYIPIGKF
+199 FNLDDAIYIPMAKF
-213 QTMFNKNTFQEI
+213 QSMFNLNNFQEL
-225 DVVYYENVQPEEA
+225 DVVHYERYATEEA
-238 VASIKRLMID
+238 VASIKRLIID
-248 RHGVEDVTIT
+248 RHGSEDVTIT
-258 TQEQMMETLGDIMK
+258 TQANMLETLNDIMQ

-313 IGASRKRIRDVFLL
+313 VGASQKTIRDVFLL
-327 EAMFL
+327 ESIFL
-332 AILGAMLGLLI
+332 AILGAVLGLSI
-343 GFAAVNIT
+343 GFSAIYVA
-351 LVLYPDLPIAIAWD
+351 LLFYPDMPIAIAWD
-365 YILYAVLISLAIGL
+365 YIVYAVLISLSIGL

-387 AAARLDP
+387 AAAQLDP

>member
-1 MKFQDLFIFSSYSII
+1 MKFQDLFIFSSYSVVS
-16 AQRMRSF
+16 QKMRSF

-30 IGVICV
+30 IGVVCV
-36 IFLTGVGEGMQSYII
+36 IFLTGLGQGLQTFII
-51 SQFSQF
+51 SQFTQF
-57 GTNIIGISPGKT
+57 GSNIISISPGKT
-69 ETMGMPMGAIGGTT
+69 ETMGMPLGIFGTVK
-83 RPLTFEDAEA
+83 PLTFEDAEA
-93 LERLPIV
+93 LERLPVI

-110 AEIEY
+110 GEIEY
-115 KDKKRRS
+115 GERMRRS

-135 KATDM
+135 DAKDM

-167 FYDTNALGQIV
+167 FGDANPLGELV

-199 MDLDDAIYIPIGKF
+199 IDLDDAIYIPMAKF
-213 QTMFNKNTFQEI
+213 QSMFNVNNFQEI
-225 DVVYYENVQPEEA
+225 DVVHYERYATEEA
-238 VASIKRLMID
+238 VASIKRLIID
-248 RHGVEDVTIT
+248 RHGSEDVTIH
-258 TQEQMMETLGDIMK
+258 TQANMLETLEDIMK

-313 IGASRKRIRDVFLL
+313 VGASRKKIRDVFLL
-327 EAMFL
+327 ESIFL
-332 AILGAMLGLLI
+332 AILGALLGLSI
-343 GFAAVNIT
+343 GFAAVYVALIF
-351 LVLYPDLPIAIAWD
+351 YPDMPIAIAWD
-365 YILYAVLISLAIGL
+365 YIVYAVLISLAIGL
-379 LAGFLPAR
+379 IAGFLPAR
-387 AAARLDP
+387 VAAQLDP

>member
-1 MKFQDLFIFSSYSII
+1 MKFQDLFIFSSYSVVS
-16 AQRMRSF
+16 QKMRSF

-30 IGVICV
+30 IGVVCV
-36 IFLTGVGEGMQSYII
+36 IFLTGLGQGLQTFII
-51 SQFSQF
+51 SQFTQF
-57 GTNIIGISPGKT
+57 GSNIISISPGKT
-69 ETMGMPMGAIGGTT
+69 ETMGMPLGIFGTVK
-83 RPLTFEDAEA
+83 PLTFEDAEA
-93 LERLPIV
+93 LERLPVI

-110 AEIEY
+110 GEIEY
-115 KDKKRRS
+115 GERMRRS

-135 KATDM
+135 DAKDM

-167 FYDTNALGQIV
+167 FGDANPLGELV
-178 RVNSE
+178 RINSE

-199 MDLDDAIYIPIGKF
+199 IDLDDAIYIPMAKF
-213 QTMFNKNTFQEI
+213 QSMFNVNNFQEI
-225 DVVYYENVQPEEA
+225 DVVHYERYATEEA
-238 VASIKRLMID
+238 VASIKRLIID
-248 RHGVEDVTIT
+248 RHGSEDVTIH
-258 TQEQMMETLGDIMK
+258 TQANMLETLEDIMK

-313 IGASRKRIRDVFLL
+313 VGASRKKIRDVFLL
-327 EAMFL
+327 ESIFL
-332 AILGAMLGLLI
+332 AILGALLGLSI
-343 GFAAVNIT
+343 GFAAVYIA
-351 LVLYPDLPIAIAWD
+351 LIFYPDMPIAIAWD
-365 YILYAVLISLAIGL
+365 YIVYAVSISLAIGL
-379 LAGFLPAR
+379 IAGFLPAR
-387 AAARLDP
+387 AAAQLDP

>member
-1 MKFQDLFIFSSYSII
+1 MKFQDLFIFSSYSVVS
-16 AQRMRSF
+16 QKMRSF

-30 IGVICV
+30 IGVVCV
-36 IFLTGVGEGMQSYII
+36 IFLTGLGQGLQTFII
-51 SQFSQF
+51 SQFTQF
-57 GTNIIGISPGKT
+57 GSNIISISPGKT
-69 ETMGMPMGAIGGTT
+69 ETMGMPLGIFGTVK
-83 RPLTFEDAEA
+83 PLTFEDAEA
-93 LERLPIV
+93 LERLPVI

-110 AEIEY
+110 GEIEY
-115 KDKKRRS
+115 GERMRRS

-135 KATDM
+135 DAKDM

-167 FYDTNALGQIV
+167 FGDANPLGELV

-199 MDLDDAIYIPIGKF
+199 IDLDDAIYIPMAKF
-213 QTMFNKNTFQEI
+213 QSMFNVNNFQEI
-225 DVVYYENVQPEEA
+225 DVVHYERYATEEA
-238 VASIKRLMID
+238 VASIKRLIID
-248 RHGVEDVTIT
+248 RHGSEDVTIH
-258 TQEQMMETLGDIMK
+258 TQANMLETLEDIMK

-313 IGASRKRIRDVFLL
+313 VGASRKKIRDVFLL
-327 EAMFL
+327 ESIFL
-332 AILGAMLGLLI
+332 AILGALLGLSI
-343 GFAAVNIT
+343 GFAAVYIA
-351 LVLYPDLPIAIAWD
+351 LIFYPDMPIAIAWD
-365 YILYAVLISLAIGL
+365 YIVYAVFISLAIGL
-379 LAGFLPAR
+379 IAGFLPAR
-387 AAARLDP
+387 SAAQLDP

>member
-1 MKFQDLFIFSSYSII
+1 MKFKDLFLFSSFSII
-16 AQRMRSF
+16 SQKMRSF

-36 IFLTGVGEGMQSYII
+36 IFLTGLGQGLQSYIV
-51 SQFSQF
+51 SQFTQF
-57 GTNIIGISPGKT
+57 GSNIISIAPGKT
-69 ETMGMPMGAIGGTT
+69 ETMGMPLGVFGTVK
-83 RPLTFEDAEA
+83 PLTFEDAKA
-93 LERLPIV
+93 LERLPVIEF
-100 DVAVPVSGGS
+100 AVPVSAGNG
-110 AEIEY
+110 EIEY
-115 KDKKRRS
+115 GEKMRRS

-135 KATDM
+135 DATDM

-157 VLGPKMRDEL
+157 VLGPEMRDEL
-167 FYDTNALGQIV
+167 FGDVNPLGEIV

-199 MDLDDAIYIPIGKF
+199 FNLDDAIYIPMAKF
-213 QTMFNKNTFQEI
+213 QSMFNLNNFQEL
-225 DVVYYENVQPEEA
+225 DVVHYERYATEEA
-238 VASIKRLMID
+238 VASIKRLIID
-248 RHGVEDVTIT
+248 RHGSEDVTIT
-258 TQEQMMETLGDIMK
+258 TQANMLETLNDIMQ

-313 IGASRKRIRDVFLL
+313 VGASQKKIRDVFLL
-327 EAMFL
+327 ESIFL
-332 AILGAMLGLLI
+332 AILGAVLGLSI
-343 GFAAVNIT
+343 GFAAIYVA
-351 LVLYPDLPIAIAWD
+351 LLFYPDMPIAIAWD
-365 YILYAVLISLAIGL
+365 YIVYAVLISLSIGL

-387 AAARLDP
+387 AAAQLDP